1 MSERE
6 AGAGGSDGVLW
17 ENQSWVNLSNSTDNF
32 LLNSNSENSAGGGD
46 EGEDKLGEKE
56 KEMMERDDQVQPELE
71 LVAAPGR
78 KTLVKK
84 RGGRGG
90 GSASGVKNHNGKATK
105 GKGKGSSDEVVKEGE
120 GRGGDSEDD
129 HELHI
134 YTERER
140 RKKMRNMFA
149 NLHALL
155 PQLPSKADKSTI
167 VDEAVSYIKRLEITL
182 QSLQQQKRERM
193 RSLPSSSMVN
203 YNHSS
208 VLMNSQ
214 NVVHDSR
221 DAFLASHASSSNL
234 AAASTTTANGF
245 NINPDFNP
253 LNHSLSTNSLSTE
266 PIVFETWTSSNVVL
280 NMCRDEAQ
288 IGVCTPKKPGVFT
301 QICFI
306 LEKYKIVVVTAHI
319 NSDSHRSMYMIQ
331 AQPSRAPDNQ
341 FLEMFP
347 AVEIFKQA
355 VSEINVWIVSTY

>member
-17 ENQSWVNLSNSTDNF
+17 ESQSWVNLSNSTDNF

-46 EGEDKLGEKE
+46 EGENKLGEKE
-56 KEMMERDDQVQPELE
+56 KEMMEREDRVQPEVE
-71 LVAAPGR
+71 PVAAPGK

-84 RGGRGG
+84 RVGRGG
-90 GSASGVKNHNGKATK
+90 GSGVKKHNGKATK
-105 GKGKGSSDEVVKEGE
+105 GKGKGSSDGVVEEGK
-120 GRGGDSEDD
+120 GGGGDSEDD

-193 RSLPSSSMVN
+193 RSLPGSSMVN
-203 YNHSS
+203 HNHSS

-214 NVVHDSR
+214 NVAYDSR
-221 DAFLASHASSSNL
+221 EAFLSSHASSSNL

-288 IGVCTPKKPGVFT
+288 ISVCSPKKPGVFT

-319 NSDSHRSMYMIQ
+319 ISDSHRSMYMIQ